1 MLANNEFKQL
11 LEKDD
16 AFRKVALDEVR
27 KGAAAA
33 LKASSEKYKEM
44 EEQFRVNAQLREDI
58 KNLKVELDDQ
68 KETLQRNIV
77 VLQEKLEKARAA
89 KDVPVAAANPK
100 GEGVGNLHSLVL
112 DISRGKAGWD
122 VAVGRVIKVLDGRQ
136 VVINL
141 GEDDGIKPQL
151 TFNVFLA
158 REDGRPDREL
168 KGTIEVVRA
177 IDGKTALANITSQTS
192 KDFPVAQGDGLF
204 NPFFGAHVAIAGQV
218 NWFGRRRSWR
228 EPRRAGPL
236 SQSIHAAAQESGC
249 DHRRLRGPQ

>member
-1 MLANNEFKQL
+1 
-11 LEKDD
+11 
-16 AFRKVALDEVR
+16 
-27 KGAAAA
+27 
-33 LKASSEKYKEM
+33 M

-100 GEGVGNLHSLVL
+100 GEGVGNLHALVL

-218 NWFGRRRSWR
+218 NWFSAGGARGESPDEQVRSLNQFMQLLKNQGVTIDAYVDLNNGTIQGAINSR
-228 EPRRAGPL
+228 TRYL
-236 SQSIHAAAQESGC
+236 I
-249 DHRRLRGPQ
+249 RGDNL